1 MWHFLVRVWRRHW
14 LDDTTQFTCIR
25 NRLKI
30 NTEPQD
36 VCTRKWIADV
46 GSHTFL
52 GQTFDNRKWW
62 PDFVFTVSKWASLK
76 RGLEIV
82 LKQLG
87 RQKRGTFMGHLWTR
101 GWDWDGCKCHKCQ
114 IVSHSCFQLTLSHQM
129 WQEAQYYRDNLVIQA
144 ICGQFWTCRKYC
156 EWSSVVAWLTGLL
169 MVGACGV
176 KGPRAAHTCAL
187 AVACLSL
194 SAHLIPV

>member
-30 NTEPQD
+30 NTEPQE

-52 GQTFDNRKWW
+52 GQTFDNCKWW

-114 IVSHSCFQLTLSHQM
+114 ICSFTFMLPTHTVSPDVAGGSKLLRQSCHTSNVWTIL
-129 WQEAQYYRDNLVIQA
+129 NLEKILWVKFSGGLIDWLA
-144 ICGQFWTCRKYC
+144 DGWGLRC
-156 EWSSVVAWLTGLL
+156 E
-169 MVGACGV
+169 GAPG
-176 KGPRAAHTCAL
+176 GSYLRT
-187 AVACLSL
+187 CLSL
-194 SAHLIPV
+194 LGSACLIPV